1 MATYWLGAM
10 PAFDLTLPAA
20 ASAVLLALLLHLKD
34 TLHRW
39 IEVLDRQEL
48 TGTLQFLVVSVVV
61 LPLLPDQGFGP
72 WEALNPW
79 RLWWMVVLV
88 SGLSL
93 TGYFAMRLAG
103 PRRGILVTS
112 LAGGIASST
121 AVTVSLSRLRQR
133 DSGSRVVSAG
143 ILIAC
148 STMFSRVLLVIFV
161 LQRELLLPALLPLGG
176 GMLLLLGAAL
186 WRLRGPEEG
195 GARTPTVRNP
205 FQLLPALQF
214 GALLAV
220 VVVAV
225 EALLDWFGEEGLY
238 LLSVVTGIADVD
250 PIVLS
255 LAPMAGAALA
265 TDLVVLCICLA
276 AATNTVMKGVYCRA
290 LGGAELGNRVL
301 PPTIACAVLVIG
313 LAIAITALG

>member
-1 MATYWLGAM
+1 
-10 PAFDLTLPAA
+10 
-20 ASAVLLALLLHLKD
+20 
-34 TLHRW
+34 
-39 IEVLDRQEL
+39 
-48 TGTLQFLVVSVVV
+48 
-61 LPLLPDQGFGP
+61 
-72 WEALNPW
+72 
-79 RLWWMVVLV
+79 MVVLV

-121 AVTVSLSRLRQR
+121 AVTVSLSRLHQR
-133 DSGSRVVSAG
+133 GSGSRVVSAG

-148 STMFSRVLLVIFV
+148 STMFSRVLVVIFV

-195 GARTPTVRNP
+195 GTRPPTVRNP

-238 LLSVVTGIADVD
+238 LLSIVTGVADVD

-255 LAPMAGAALA
+255 LAPKAGTALA

-276 AATNTVMKGVYCRA
+276 AATNTVMKGIYCRA

-301 PPTIACAVLVIG
+301 IPTIACALLVIG
-313 LAIAITALG
+313 LGTAVTVLG